1 MNFIFVFDFLAL
13 FRLMIGILAT
23 CILVKGIFWTQK
35 PNGWL
40 PKRNPRNQVNLL
52 TRAEVFQ
59 FESLHLSY
67 LIFDGSTVLLDH
79 LFEPQSRLYFALL
92 TSAIMDVIVLLIV
105 PSLVLYRS
113 KTNYPVLW
121 AGRKMTVKKSDFA
134 IISGSIEPRRDIS
147 IVKTKT
153 NRRKRVMNETSHLE
167 TIEEFPNIEM

>member
-79 LFEPQSRLYFALL
+79 LFEPQSRLFFTLL
-92 TSAIMDVIVLLIV
+92 TSAIFDFIVLLLL

-121 AGRKMTVKKSDFA
+121 AGRKTAVKKSDFA
-134 IISGSIEPRRDIS
+134 MISDSIEPRRDIQ
-147 IVKTKT
+147 IVKTKPKRK
-153 NRRKRVMNETSHLE
+153 NRVLYESRQLQ
-167 TIEEFPNIEM
+167 TIEELPNVEI